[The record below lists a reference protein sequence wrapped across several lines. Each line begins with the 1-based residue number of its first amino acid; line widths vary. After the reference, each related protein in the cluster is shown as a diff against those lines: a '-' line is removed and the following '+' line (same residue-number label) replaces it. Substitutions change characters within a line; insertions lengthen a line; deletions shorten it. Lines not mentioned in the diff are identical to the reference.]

1 MECQGYLLQ
10 QKTIVCKKYKINRNV
25 NFHCLWR
32 AQFFVQE
39 DMILHEYSKSDIR
52 NIQKFPLIVK
62 VTSLV
67 KAGMI

>member
-1 MECQGYLLQ
+1 MLIF
-10 QKTIVCKKYKINRNV
+10 IVYGELNSLNV
-25 NFHCLWR
+25 FMY
-32 AQFFVQE
+32 FVQE

>member
-1 MECQGYLLQ
+1 MLIF
-10 QKTIVCKKYKINRNV
+10 IVYGE
-25 NFHCLWR
+25 L
-32 AQFFVQE
+32 FVQE
-39 DMILHEYSKSDIR
+39 DIILHEYSKLDIR